1 MTALEEYTAH
11 HHDSVEEIMHRWPW
25 RRFEGMFRRHLL
37 RKAREELRQMRDLRL
52 AAIDS
57 NTNFDMP
64 ENKAARQQR
73 IEGLQESF
81 EQAVMMLSSDAPMP
95 QEDDAD
101 DDPLFSEAAR
111 RRLNQANQPLVT
123 QAGMGRDL
131 LEATS

>member
-57 NTNFDMP
+57 NTNFDMA

-81 EQAVMMLSSDAPMP
+81 EQGLALLAGDVTPDP
-95 QEDDAD
+95 QEDPD

-111 RRLNQANQPLVT
+111 RRLNQANQPLVA

-131 LEATS
+131 FEATP